1 MTELLARRSL
11 LAGQTLAA
19 VLADPLLTADAAAT
33 LEPVTTKTASGKT
46 AKAFVAKPGKK
57 APAVLLIH
65 EWWGLNDQVKAV
77 AAELAGQGYVALC
90 ADLYDGKVTSDAG
103 KAGALMEALDPK
115 QATET
120 VAAWIAWLKKQP
132 DCTGK
137 IGTLGWCMGGGWS
150 LNASIAAPVDATV
163 IYYGNV
169 TKPAAEL
176 KRLKGPVL
184 GHFATRDQWINK
196 SMVDGFVAEMKKAG
210 KPLEAHWYEADHAF
224 ANPTGQNFQKPDA
237 QKAWKRTLDF
247 LKAKLS

>member
-1 MTELLARRSL
+1 MTELLARHRW
-11 LAGQTLAA
+11 LAGRTLAA
-19 VLADPLLTADAAAT
+19 VLADPLLTADAAAA

-46 AKAFVAKPGKK
+46 VKGFVAKPARK
-57 APAVLLIH
+57 APAILLIH
-65 EWWGLNDQVKAV
+65 EWWGLNDQIKAV
-77 AAELAGQGYVALC
+77 AADLADQGYMALC
-90 ADLYDGKVTSDAG
+90 ADLYDGKVTTDAG

-132 DCTGK
+132 DCSGK
-137 IGTLGWCMGGGWS
+137 IGTVGWCMGGGWS

-169 TKPAAEL
+169 AKPAAEL
-176 KRLKGPVL
+176 KKLKGPVQ

-196 SMVDGFVAEMKKAG
+196 PMVDGFVAEMKKAG

-224 ANPTGQNFQKPDA
+224 ANPTGQNFQKPEA

-247 LKAKLS
+247 LKAKLA